1 MESAMGTWTVHPQKQ
16 VRRWLKIHTFNRKIC
31 NILWFIFQSNF
42 LFLDPVSSVKH
53 AALQFEGAK
62 PPQFVSWWNIFMQ
75 KSAFCLLAAVPPK
88 STWLQHNTSA
98 SLSVHPKKGISC
110 HHRANHCTRRQEKKK
125 NLFKRET

>member
-1 MESAMGTWTVHPQKQ
+1 MGTWTVHPQKQ

-125 NLFKRET
+125 IYLKGKLK